1 MGRQERVAGGVEWWG
16 LLLGLG
22 LGRGQAGDGAPLHA
36 RRRVLDRVLHRL
48 LQGVWGQRDT
58 TIMQHL
64 QIFLMQ
70 EVSICTL
77 GPDFDQDGHV
87 DGAKFMR
94 IVYGEWQADS
104 TAGGCRNDLKLF
116 ATNPQFLLT
125 IHPVRNDKFGVLQNS
140 NIWTVRWA
148 NPDLLL

>member
-1 MGRQERVAGGVEWWG
+1 MG
-16 LLLGLG
+16 LHYMH
-22 LGRGQAGDGAPLHA
+22 DGEFWIEFFTDFCREFEVSVIPPSCSIF
-36 RRRVLDRVLHRL
+36 
-48 LQGVWGQRDT
+48 T
-58 TIMQHL
+58 S
-64 QIFLMQ
+64 QIFLVQ

-125 IHPVRNDKFGVLQNS
+125 IHPVRNDKFGVLQTS
-140 NIWTVRWA
+140 NI
-148 NPDLLL
+148 